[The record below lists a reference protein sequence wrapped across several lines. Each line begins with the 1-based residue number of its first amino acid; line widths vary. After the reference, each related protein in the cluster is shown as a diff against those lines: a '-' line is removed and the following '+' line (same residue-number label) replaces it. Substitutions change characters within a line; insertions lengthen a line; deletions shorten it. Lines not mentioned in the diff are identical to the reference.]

1 MQMVIFR
8 VAFHLVTTL
17 VTQAV
22 IYKVTILGIDV
33 LMVVNM
39 TLGLVGV
46 VGPPIFPLKILC
58 DVLMKIIVRH
68 VAILMVE
75 IFKVFISLMF
85 AKLTEK

>member
-1 MQMVIFR
+1 MV
-8 VAFHLVTTL
+8 ANT
-17 VTQAV
+17 
-22 IYKVTILGIDV
+22 
-33 LMVVNM
+33 

-46 VGPPIFPLKILC
+46 AGPPIVPLKILC

-85 AKLTEK
+85 AKLN